1 MDVAQI
7 TDALD
12 QVFNEEQVRVV
23 FWNDPDG
30 EFVESLADIELEGV
44 EVLKLD
50 EVGALEAKVRIEQD
64 DPAG

>member
-7 TDALD
+7 TAALD

-50 EVGALEAKVRIEQD
+50 EVGALEAK
-64 DPAG
+64 GSH